1 MEQSKL
7 ERMERAIAAINPS
20 NAELQAL
27 VCVLQDYLRHEQE
40 RISAEHVPGIGGQ
53 ANGGKEMENGETS
66 G

>member
-7 ERMERAIAAINPS
+7 ERMEQAIAAINPS

-40 RISAEHVPGIGGQ
+40 RISAELARGIGGR
-53 ANGGKEMENGETS
+53 ANVGREMENGEPS

>member
-1 MEQSKL
+1 
-7 ERMERAIAAINPS
+7 MERAIAAVNPS

-40 RISAEHVPGIGGQ
+40 RISAELVRSIGGQ
-53 ANGGKEMENGETS
+53 ANVGKEMENGETS